1 MKSFCQGYKGKNRFE
16 EYFETVEIE
25 YLPLSEKEAT
35 KRICAV
41 IRALLEIDQILD
53 SRESSEMNEEAA

>member
-1 MKSFCQGYKGKNRFE
+1 MKSFCQSYKGKNLFE
-16 EYFETVEIE
+16 EYFETIEIE
-25 YLPLSEKEAT
+25 NMPINEKEAT

-53 SRESSEMNEEAA
+53 SRESSKMNEEVA